1 MKASPVSSGAL
12 SNAAFPLQSQCALVT
27 GASRGLGLGIALE
40 LARQGAR
47 VALNCLRR
55 DDEADAALRQVEALA
70 PGSFAVVADVTD
82 EAAVRSMFAEVESRF
97 GRLDILVNN
106 AGTSAAQDIF
116 ETSLEDW
123 NHILDTNLTSMFLCT
138 KEAMLAMRGRG
149 GGRIVNISSVTGHQG
164 ALKGHA
170 HYAASKAGIIGFTK
184 TVARTGAAH
193 GILVNCVAPGII
205 ETDLLFQTHGRE
217 GVEALSRNVPLGLG
231 TCEDIGLSVAFLCG
245 PGGRY
250 ITGTVLDVN
259 GGLHMR

>member
-1 MKASPVSSGAL
+1 MRDASVVAVTKPS
-12 SNAAFPLQSQCALVT
+12 AARPLEGQCALVT

-47 VALNCLRR
+47 VALNYHRSKEGAEAVLR
-55 DDEADAALRQVEALA
+55 EVEALT
-70 PGSFAVVADVTD
+70 PGSFAVQADVSD
-82 EAAVRSMFAEVESRF
+82 EASVRKMFGEIESRF

-106 AGTSAAQDIF
+106 AGTSGAQDIF

-123 NHILDTNLTSMFLCT
+123 NRILDTNLTSMFLCT
-138 KEAMLAMRGRG
+138 KEAMLAMREQG
-149 GGRIVNISSVTGHQG
+149 GGRIVNISSVVGHQG

-205 ETDLLFQTHGRE
+205 ETDLLFETHGRE
-217 GVEALSRNVPLGLG
+217 GVEALSRNVLLGLG
-231 TCEDIGLSVAFLCG
+231 TCEDVGLSVAFLCG

-250 ITGTVLDVN
+250 ITGAVLDVN
-259 GGLHMR
+259 GGLYMR

>member
-1 MKASPVSSGAL
+1 MKDSPTSSGA
-12 SNAAFPLQSQCALVT
+12 NFHAAFPLQDQCALVT

-55 DDEADAALRQVEALA
+55 DDEADAALRQVEVLA

-123 NHILDTNLTSMFLCT
+123 NRILDTNLTSMFLCK
-138 KEAMLAMRGRG
+138 KEAMLAIRGRG
-149 GGRIVNISSVTGHQG
+149 GGRIVNISSV
-164 ALKGHA
+164 L
-170 HYAASKAGIIGFTK
+170 
-184 TVARTGAAH
+184 
-193 GILVNCVAPGII
+193 
-205 ETDLLFQTHGRE
+205 
-217 GVEALSRNVPLGLG
+217 
-231 TCEDIGLSVAFLCG
+231 
-245 PGGRY
+245 
-250 ITGTVLDVN
+250 
-259 GGLHMR
+259 

>member
-1 MKASPVSSGAL
+1 MKASPTSSGAN
-12 SNAAFPLQSQCALVT
+12 SHAAFPLQDQCALVT

-55 DDEADAALRQVEALA
+55 DDEVDAALRQVEVLA

-82 EAAVRSMFAEVESRF
+82 EAAVRNMFAEVESRF

-123 NHILDTNLTSMFLCT
+123 NRILDTNLTSMFLCT
-138 KEAMLAMRGRG
+138 KEAMLAMRGCG
-149 GGRIVNISSVTGHQG
+149 GGRIVNISSVVGHQG